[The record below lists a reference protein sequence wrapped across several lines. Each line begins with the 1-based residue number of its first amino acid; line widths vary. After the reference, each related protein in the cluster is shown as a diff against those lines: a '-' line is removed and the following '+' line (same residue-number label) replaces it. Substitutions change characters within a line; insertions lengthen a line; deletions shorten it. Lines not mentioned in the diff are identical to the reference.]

1 MHTKKMLAFDTSTA
15 TMAAALLEGT
25 SIINT
30 IQSSEERNHSIR
42 LNPTMQAMLTEQGWT
57 GSQVDGIAV
66 GIGPGSY
73 TGVRISVTAA
83 KTLAWAWRKP
93 VVGVSSLHALA
104 LSGLA
109 AAAQGEEISTLV
121 AENIN
126 TNDSDFSIACSA
138 PVRIYPIMDAR
149 RGQVYT
155 AAFDINGQPLIKHVI
170 TGSLSI
176 QEACTR
182 QSADGIRMLVDIV
195 DEATQALENNPELH
209 IIFAGDVDQHR
220 AKLEELQTAFGHR
233 VHLESSPMDAAWVGI
248 LGLARLLAEDT
259 DEVHRLEP
267 NYTQLTEAETKL
279 KQQQQQQGQ

>member
-104 LSGLA
+104 LSGIA
-109 AAAQGEEISTLV
+109 AAAQGEKANVLV
-121 AENIN
+121 AEKN
-126 TNDSDFSIACSA
+126 TNDQDLSIACSA

-176 QEACTR
+176 EEACTR
-182 QSADGIRMLVDIV
+182 QSADGIRMLVDV
-195 DEATQALENNPELH
+195 ADEAAQALENNPELH

-220 AKLEELQTAFGHR
+220 AKLEELKTAFGHR
-233 VHLESSPMDAAWVGI
+233 VHLESSPIDAAWIGI
-248 LGLARLLAEDT
+248 LGLARLLAGDT

-279 KQQQQQQGQ
+279 KQQQQGQ

>member
-1 MHTKKMLAFDTSTA
+1 MHIQKMLALDTSTA

-57 GSQVDGIAV
+57 GSQIDGIAV

-109 AAAQGEEISTLV
+109 AAAHGKEMSTLAV
-121 AENIN
+121 ET
-126 TNDSDFSIACSA
+126 TNDSELSFACHA

-155 AAFDINGQPLIKHVI
+155 ASFDINGQPLI
-170 TGSLSI
+170 TGRLSL

-182 QSADGIRMLVDIV
+182 QSVDGIRMLVDIA
-195 DEATQALENNPELH
+195 DEAAQALENNPELH

-220 AKLEELQTAFGHR
+220 AKLEELQAVFGTR
-233 VHLESSPMDAAWVGI
+233 IHLESSALDAAWIGI
-248 LGLARLLAEDT
+248 LGLARLLVDDT
-259 DEVHRLEP
+259 DEVHHLEP

-279 KQQQQQQGQ
+279 KQQQQGQ

>member
-1 MHTKKMLAFDTSTA
+1 MHTKKMLALDTSTA

-57 GSQVDGIAV
+57 GSQVDCIAV

-109 AAAQGEEISTLV
+109 AAAQGEKMSAIV
-121 AENIN
+121 MENTD
-126 TNDSDFSIACSA
+126 TNDSEFSFACQA
-138 PVRIYPIMDAR
+138 PVRVYPIMDAR

-155 AAFDINGQPLIKHVI
+155 AAFDINGQSKHVI
-170 TGSLSI
+170 TGRLSI

-182 QSADGIRMLVDIV
+182 LSADGIRMLVDIAA
-195 DEATQALENNPELH
+195 EAVQALENDPELH
-209 IIFAGDVDQHR
+209 VMFAGDVDQHR
-220 AKLEELQTAFGHR
+220 AELEELQAVFGPR
-233 VHLESSPMDAAWVGI
+233 VHLESSAMDAAWIGV
-248 LGLARLLAEDT
+248 LGLARLLAGDT

-279 KQQQQQQGQ
+279 KQQQQQVK